1 MKDGDFVGISV
12 YLTSIRFQPQVQ
24 QLNQKIADMLAE
36 MQALFVLGRQKGVF
50 FKRPMG
56 RSGKKTAMDDTGE
69 YQSHGFCYINFHEDL
84 TPNHGWS
91 LIQKGVSSTGWWCP
105 SESLSWCK

>member
-56 RSGKKTAMDDTGE
+56 RSGKKQPWMTPESTKAM
-69 YQSHGFCYINFHEDL
+69 GFVTSIFMR
-84 TPNHGWS
+84 
-91 LIQKGVSSTGWWCP
+91 I
-105 SESLSWCK
+105 